1 MNTID
6 PSAFCWGLTHLD
18 EDPAEDLA
26 EVAANAIFSCNGCNT
41 LKLQGS
47 LQQGLVDATTATANG
62 ETLIVLAVRI
72 DKPQAFEDLAHDFPE
87 HRAQEFNLQDQNGD
101 TLLHHLARH
110 RAHMDFAPGFQA
122 PWRRVILGFLDVFSS
137 KLDGGIR
144 NNEEE
149 TALDLAHRLGKSRL
163 AGVLKA
169 YGVKVTAS

>member
-6 PSAFCWGLTHLD
+6 PSAFHWGLTHLD

-26 EVAANAIFSCNGCNT
+26 EVAANAIFSCNGFNT

-47 LQQGLVDATTATANG
+47 LQQGLVDATTATATG

-72 DKPQAFEDLAHDFPE
+72 DKPQAFEDLVHDFPE

-110 RAHMDFAPGFQA
+110 RAHLDFTPGVQA
-122 PWRRVILGFLDVFSS
+122 PWRRVILEFLDVFSA

-144 NNEEE
+144 NSEGE
-149 TALDLAHRLGKSRL
+149 TALDLASRLGKHHFAS
-163 AGVLKA
+163 VLKRYSA
-169 YGVKVTAS
+169 HATPS